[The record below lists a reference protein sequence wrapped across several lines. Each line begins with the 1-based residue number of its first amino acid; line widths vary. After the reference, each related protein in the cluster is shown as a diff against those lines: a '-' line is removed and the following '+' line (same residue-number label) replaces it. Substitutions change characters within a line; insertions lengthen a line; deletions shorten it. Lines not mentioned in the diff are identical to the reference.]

1 MGALALRGFDAKAVG
16 KAKIAPYVFLPA
28 PRSVEYSG
36 KCVPRGKE
44 VKKTVSI
51 DPKTVTQEQGYR
63 LVVSTGQVEII
74 AHDKAGAFYAL
85 TRWPTSKPA
94 SSIIC
99 LSASK
104 FCPSV
109 VRYPLVNMELA
120 G

>member
-63 LVVSTGQVEII
+63 HWLFQPGRLKSSPMIKQV
-74 AHDKAGAFYAL
+74 H
-85 TRWPTSKPA
+85 S
-94 SSIIC
+94 
-99 LSASK
+99 
-104 FCPSV
+104 
-109 VRYPLVNMELA
+109 MH
-120 G
+120 